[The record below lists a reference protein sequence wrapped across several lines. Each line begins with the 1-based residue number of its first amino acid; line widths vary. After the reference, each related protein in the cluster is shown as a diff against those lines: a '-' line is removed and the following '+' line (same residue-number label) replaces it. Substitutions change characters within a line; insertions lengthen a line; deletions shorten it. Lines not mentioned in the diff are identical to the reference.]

1 MKKDSTWFFE
11 EAPASRAIAHFAIPM
26 MIGMLVFIVYNLVD
40 MLFIGML
47 DDPNLIAAVTLAMP
61 LFTLTMGLSG
71 IFGIG
76 AGTYISRL
84 LGEKNYLMAK
94 NVSAFVCYSVIGI
107 GIIVTALGFIFL
119 KPILAVLGT
128 QAGTFNPTRDYAII
142 FIAGFIPIM
151 LSFALGQI
159 VRAEGAAKVSMMGNV
174 IGTVSNIILDPIF
187 IFLFGWG
194 LKGAAFATV
203 LSYLLAAL
211 FYVFYLTQKSKFLSL
226 KLSDF
231 KINKEIAKP
240 IFSIGLPAFLQDAVV
255 IAVSLVQNNLAAAYG
270 DIFIAVIGV
279 ILKVGMLP
287 RALARG
293 LCMGVQP
300 LLGYNFASLNIERL
314 KKIMKLTA
322 LYSTVLGAVI
332 FLGLFIAGANV
343 LKAFIKDADII
354 ALGTPFLRIS
364 LVSFLTYGI
373 TFLFTSL
380 FQATG
385 IAKPAFA
392 MSLTLLYIF
401 LPVLLFANY
410 TIGIRGYAWAL
421 PLTDILTMILGVIL
435 YQINRKK
442 IMAHNV
448 LCKV

>member
-1 MKKDSTWFFE
+1 MEKDSTFYFE
-11 EAPASRAIAHFAIPM
+11 EASASRAIAHFAIPM

-40 MLFIGML
+40 TLFIGML

-61 LFTLTMGLSG
+61 LFTLTMGLGG
-71 IFGIG
+71 IFGVG

-84 LGEKNYLMAK
+84 LGEKNYAMAK
-94 NVSAFVCYSVIGI
+94 NVSAFVCYGIIAIGI
-107 GIIVTALGFIFL
+107 VATALGFIFL
-119 KPILAVLGT
+119 KPILVILGT
-128 QAGTFNPTRDYAII
+128 SSGTFAPTRDYAMI
-142 FIAGFIPIM
+142 FIAGFIPVM
-151 LSFALGQI
+151 LNFALGQI
-159 VRAEGAAKVSMMGNV
+159 VRAEGAAKVSMMGNI

-203 LSYLLAAL
+203 IGYLLATL
-211 FYVFYLTQKSKFLSL
+211 FYIFYLTKKSKFLSV
-226 KLSDF
+226 KLRDF
-231 KINKEIAKP
+231 KNVKEIAKP

-255 IAVSLVQNNLAAAYG
+255 IVVSLVQNNLAAGYG

-300 LLGYNFASLNIERL
+300 LLGYNFASRNIERL
-314 KKIMKLTA
+314 KKIMKLTGF
-322 LYSTVLGAVI
+322 YSTVLGVVI
-332 FLGLFIAGANV
+332 FAGLFIAGANV
-343 LKAFIKDADII
+343 LKAFINDADII

-380 FQATG
+380 FQAAG
-385 IAKPAFA
+385 LAKPAFA

-401 LPVLLFANY
+401 LPVLLVANY
-410 TIGIRGYAWAL
+410 TIGIQGYAWAL
-421 PLTDILTMILGVIL
+421 PLTDILTMILGIML
-435 YQINRKK
+435 YRINRKK

-448 LCKV
+448 LCAP